1 MQLISKRSFIG
12 IGLMALL
19 VALVLVGCI
28 KPPLPPEATTPETK
42 ETEISVEETTTPEE
56 TPTEAP
62 PEGGFIPHPILSDSR
77 VRQAI
82 AYCTDRDKLIEA
94 LYDYVPKQK
103 RQELRMDTFI
113 PNDHWAFTSTGI
125 ITYPFDPEKGKELL
139 EEAGWKAK
147 EDGEARVNEK
157 GKPLVLQLH
166 TRMADWTIK
175 YIKVL
180 TNDLIENCGIKV
192 VANHTPSLFDQDGP
206 METREF
212 DLVAFAWV
220 GQADPTGQTLYAK
233 NQIPSDENNWEGQ
246 NYMGWNNDKASEAI
260 IAANNMLDQ
269 EKRKKEYATVQQE
282 FTKDMVSLPLFR
294 RAEAAATNKNLKNF
308 KADASEFSYVTNIHE
323 WELPGKDT
331 VILGFTQ
338 EPEAIWPLID
348 DRSVTGVIWD
358 LLSVRA
364 ATAYDFDYQ
373 AVSLKNGKLPTIENG
388 GAINKDVK
396 VKEGAVVWTTKATTA
411 TLKAEGMVEVWEQG
425 EPKEKA
431 GKEVGLWGADGQI
444 VNWAGKPLNMKQ
456 LAVTFV
462 FSSGLKWAED
472 GKPVTKE
479 DIELANKTDCDRQS
493 GSTSY
498 SGCDQLEKFTVLN
511 DTTYTLTYRPGVQP
525 SNYSAASIGT
535 YAGTQFT
542 VGAYPAHRLVQYE
555 GKEVKL
561 ADVPAKDWQK
571 LPEVTQKP
579 WSYGPYMLV
588 RWDQGREMV
597 FKANPNYYK
606 GAPKIKNLVIKIYN
620 GEANSTVDDLITGNV
635 DVVGQETLGAGDVVK
650 RVIKEGENGT
660 IKTYPV
666 TGATWEH
673 LDINSWKKVK
683 E

>member
-1 MQLISKRSFIG
+1 
-12 IGLMALL
+12 
-19 VALVLVGCI
+19 
-28 KPPLPPEATTPETK
+28 
-42 ETEISVEETTTPEE
+42 
-56 TPTEAP
+56 
-62 PEGGFIPHPILSDSR
+62 
-77 VRQAI
+77 
-82 AYCTDRDKLIEA
+82 
-94 LYDYVPKQK
+94 
-103 RQELRMDTFI
+103 
-113 PNDHWAFTSTGI
+113 
-125 ITYPFDPEKGKELL
+125 
-139 EEAGWKAK
+139 
-147 EDGEARVNEK
+147 
-157 GKPLVLQLH
+157 
-166 TRMADWTIK
+166 
-175 YIKVL
+175 
-180 TNDLIENCGIKV
+180 
-192 VANHTPSLFDQDGP
+192 

-212 DLVAFAWV
+212 DLVSFAWV
-220 GQADPTGQTLYAK
+220 GQVDPTGQTLYAK

-246 NYMGWNNDKASEAI
+246 NYMGWANEKASKAI

-269 EKRKKEYATVQQE
+269 EKRKKEYATVQEE

-294 RAEAAATNKNLKNF
+294 RAEAAATTKNLKNF

-364 ATAYDFDYQ
+364 ATAYNFDYQ
-373 AVSLKNGKLPTIENG
+373 AVSLKSGKLPTIENG

-396 VKEGAVVWTTKATTA
+396 VKEGDVVWTTKATTA
-411 TLKAEGMVEVWEQG
+411 TLKAKGMVEVWKQG
-425 EPKEKA
+425 KKEEVA
-431 GKEVGLWGADGQI
+431 GKEVGLWGADGEI
-444 VNWAGKPLNMKQ
+444 VNWAGKPLDMKQ
-456 LAVTFV
+456 LSVTFV

-472 GKPVTKE
+472 GKPVTE
-479 DIELANKTDCDRQS
+479 DDIKLANTVDCDRKS
-493 GSTSY
+493 GATSY
-498 SGCDQLEKFTVLN
+498 SGCDQLENVDVSS
-511 DTTYTLTYRPGVQP
+511 DTAYTITYFPGVQP
-525 SNYSAASIGT
+525 PSYNVSSIGT

-542 VGAYPAHRLVQYE
+542 VGAYPAHRLVKYE

-588 RWDQGREMV
+588 KWDQGREMV

-606 GAPKIKNLVIKIYN
+606 GAPKIKNVVIKMYA
-620 GEANSTVDDLITGNV
+620 GEANSAVNDLLTGNV

-650 RVIKEGENGT
+650 RVIDEDAKGT
-660 IKTYPV
+660 IKTYLV